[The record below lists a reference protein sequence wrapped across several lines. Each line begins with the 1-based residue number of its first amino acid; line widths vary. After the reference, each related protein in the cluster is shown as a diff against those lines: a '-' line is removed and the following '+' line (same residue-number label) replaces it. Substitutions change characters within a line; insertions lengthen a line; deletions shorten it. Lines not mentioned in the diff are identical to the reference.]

1 MNVSPDEVRDDH
13 SSVEDDIRAAMTS
26 LSPADDAEPPTDPQ
40 PEGEPA
46 AEEPEVK
53 AGAERDEHGRFKPK
67 EAKEETVESAEP
79 VAEQATEE
87 EKPQPDPYG
96 LAPQYAGP
104 AIKGKWSDLPPDVRE
119 EIVKRD
125 REVHQTFTRFDEER
139 NFGKQIKEIAKPYE
153 ALITSLGANVPT
165 AVDYLLKT
173 DFVLRTGTPEAKRSA
188 LLKAA
193 QDYGIDLPGAQEPAQ
208 TQPQAN
214 PDIEPLQQRII
225 RLEQERNNDIQSR
238 RDEEQRTIQ
247 GQIESFASRPENVY
261 FQRVAPTMAAL
272 MQSGQA
278 ESLEKA
284 YEMAVYADPE
294 TRALHLAA
302 TRDAEERKRTG
313 EKAAQAAKA
322 RQASPSI
329 TGAPGSAVPPQMN
342 GSSGSIEDDLRAA
355 FQQVAGRA

>member
-1 MNVSPDEVRDDH
+1 MNVSPDEPRDEQTG
-13 SSVEDDIRAAMTS
+13 VEDDIRAAMAS
-26 LSPADDAEPPTDPQ
+26 LAEEAPEDPK

-46 AEEPEVK
+46 AEEPEAK
-53 AGAERDEHGRFKPK
+53 AGAERDEHGRFKSK
-67 EAKEETVESAEP
+67 EAGEEPAAKP
-79 VAEQATEE
+79 VAEPAQEE
-87 EKPQPDPYG
+87 NVTPDPYG
-96 LAPQYAGP
+96 LAPQFAHP
-104 AIKGKWSDLPPDVRE
+104 AIKDKWAEFTPEVRE
-119 EIVKRD
+119 ALHKREKEIHLAATK
-125 REVHQTFTRFDEER
+125 FDEDR
-139 NFGKQIKEIAKPYE
+139 NFGKQVKEIAKPYE

-165 AVDYLLKT
+165 AIDYLLKT
-173 DFVLRTGTPEAKRSA
+173 DFVLRTGTPEAKRNA

-193 QDYGIDLPGAQEPAQ
+193 QDYGIDLSGAQQPAQ

-214 PDIEPLQQRII
+214 PEIETLQQRII
-225 RLEQERNNDIQSR
+225 RLETERNNDIQSR
-238 RDEEQRTIQ
+238 RDEEQRTIHS
-247 GQIESFASRPENVY
+247 QIESFASRPENVH
-261 FQRVAPTMAAL
+261 FARVAPTMAAL

-302 TRDAEERKRTG
+302 ERDTEERKRQG
-313 EKAAQAAKA
+313 ERAAQAAKA